1 MTLTV
6 AQVSDHCGPKLL
18 PHLGSLV
25 QLVASCAAAAEARVR
40 WAAFYCLGLLAD
52 QVGVRVRLRVRVRVE
67 VSANPFPNPTPNQ
80 KLAQPEPEP
89 EPEP

>member
-1 MTLTV
+1 M
-6 AQVSDHCGPKLL
+6 SDHCGPKLL

-52 QVGVRVRLRVRVRVE
+52 QVGVRLRVRVR
-67 VSANPFPNPTPNQ
+67 ANPNPNPTPTQ
-80 KLAQPEPEP
+80 KLAQPDPEPEP
-89 EPEP
+89 EPEPEP

>member
-52 QVGVRVRLRVRVRVE
+52 QVGVRLRLR
-67 VSANPFPNPTPNQ
+67 VSANPNPNPPPP
-80 KLAQPEPEP
+80 KS
-89 EPEP
+89 

>member
-40 WAAFYCLGLLAD
+40 WAGMVAEAARWPSSYTEKPA
-52 QVGVRVRLRVRVRVE
+52 QVCRRIESFRRL
-67 VSANPFPNPTPNQ
+67 
-80 KLAQPEPEP
+80 K
-89 EPEP
+89 

>member
-1 MTLTV
+1 
-6 AQVSDHCGPKLL
+6 VSDHCGSKLM

-52 QVGVRVRLRVRVRVE
+52 QVRVRVKVGVRV
-67 VSANPFPNPTPNQ
+67 SPSGQ
-80 KLAQPEPEP
+80 G
-89 EPEP
+89 

>member
-40 WAAFYCLGLLAD
+40 WAAFHCLGLLAD
-52 QVGVRVRLRVRVRVE
+52 QVRVRVRVKVGVR
-67 VSANPFPNPTPNQ
+67 VSPSGQ
-80 KLAQPEPEP
+80 G
-89 EPEP
+89 